1 MPEADKKIS
10 IVHTPCKEC
19 VFAVYDEQSTQTA
32 CKANMLD
39 KFKSLGYEILD
50 VYDNEKEF
58 FVINNKKCMFM
69 RSNAWLTN
77 KKISDIDEALS
88 VARDENN
95 IKYIL
100 LLEIDGSCSQ
110 SDIETTID
118 KFCGQSIPPIGIL
131 VMVDHKHKLQINLNQ
146 IAKHLDNK
154 KIKWRIQKFIDDEM
168 NSTQKI
174 KAIIQSAPMN
184 RYYFYV
190 QPQNFNKRSFDIQII
205 NNKILDGLTFGCM
218 NCGGALLFSY
228 LSWQYA
234 KNNQDIDILLDSKY
248 HIKYE
253 NIK

>member
-1 MPEADKKIS
+1 MQEADKKIS

-19 VFAVYDEQSTQTA
+19 VFAIYDEQNTQKA

-69 RSNAWLTN
+69 RSDTWLKN
-77 KKISDIDEALS
+77 KNTSNIDEALNI
-88 VARDENN
+88 ALKENN

-100 LLEIDGSCSQ
+100 LLEIDDLCSQ
-110 SDIETTID
+110 SDIETAID
-118 KFCGQSIPPIGIL
+118 EFCNQSIPPIGIL
-131 VMVDHKHKLQINLNQ
+131 VMVDHKHKLQINLNK
-146 IAKHLDNK
+146 IAKYLDDK

-168 NSTQKI
+168 SSTQKI
-174 KAIIQSAPMN
+174 KAIVQSAPMN

-190 QPQNFNKRSFDIQII
+190 RPQSFDKDSFDIGTI

>member
-1 MPEADKKIS
+1 
-10 IVHTPCKEC
+10 
-19 VFAVYDEQSTQTA
+19 
-32 CKANMLD
+32 
-39 KFKSLGYEILD
+39 
-50 VYDNEKEF
+50 
-58 FVINNKKCMFM
+58 
-69 RSNAWLTN
+69 
-77 KKISDIDEALS
+77 
-88 VARDENN
+88 
-95 IKYIL
+95 
-100 LLEIDGSCSQ
+100 
-110 SDIETTID
+110 
-118 KFCGQSIPPIGIL
+118 
-131 VMVDHKHKLQINLNQ
+131 
-146 IAKHLDNK
+146 
-154 KIKWRIQKFIDDEM
+154 M